1 MSIFSNLF
9 GSKDAGRAYTAPAP
23 TFSDTLH
30 ASIGKLL
37 RLVQLNIE
45 SARLGVAE
53 KLVTFLS
60 AAALTGVKVILGA
73 LVLVF
78 ASVGVGHLLAVSI
91 APHIAYLL
99 VAAFY
104 LLLFILLII
113 FRKALVIDPISRFI
127 TRLLLPDPCKEELK
141 EAKDKE

>member
-1 MSIFSNLF
+1 MSIFSNIF

-23 TFSDTLH
+23 SFSDTLH
-30 ASIGKLL
+30 AAVGKVL

-53 KLVTFLS
+53 KVVTFLS
-60 AAALTGVKVILGA
+60 AAALTGAKVILGA
-73 LVLVF
+73 LFLVF
-78 ASVGVGHLLAVSI
+78 ASVGVGHLLASSI

-113 FRKALVIDPISRFI
+113 FRKQLIIDPISRFI
-127 TRLLLPDPCKEELK
+127 TRLFLPDPHTEEIKECRD
-141 EAKDKE
+141 KD